1 MSKAELV
8 VPMASLDRFTAELLM
23 HVGVPQA
30 DADLIADALV
40 SADARGM
47 QSHGVV
53 RLPVYV
59 RRIVA
64 GGARR
69 GISGTIVK
77 ESAATVLL
85 DGQDGIG
92 QVIAARA
99 MREAIRKARDAGAG
113 VVGVRGSNHF
123 GEGAYYV
130 AQAVAEGMIGLITT
144 SGSPNMPYW
153 GAREPVLGTL
163 PLAVGVPA
171 QEEMPIVLDLAFGTV
186 SKGKVIQAA
195 AKGERI
201 PSDWA
206 VDANGDATDDPHAVL
221 DGGWIL
227 PIGGYKGSGLIL
239 IMEILSAV
247 LTGARFATEVY
258 DLYGDHAR
266 PQALGHFAFV
276 IDVEAFMPLDELTG
290 RVDRLIRIIK
300 ASGSDGELLMPGE
313 REQRLFAHRR
323 AAGIPLPTDT
333 IRALGDVAREV
344 GFPITTEGRGFL
356 VTP

>member
-1 MSKAELV
+1 MTASEPAL
-8 VPMASLDRFTAELLM
+8 PMEVLKRFTAGLLM
-23 HVGVPQA
+23 HVGVPQE

-47 QSHGVV
+47 QSHGLV

-64 GGARR
+64 GGARP
-69 GISGTIVK
+69 GISGTIVH
-77 ESAATVLL
+77 ETATTVLL

-99 MREAIRKARDAGAG
+99 MHEAIRKARDGGAG
-113 VVGVRGSNHF
+113 VVGVRRSNHF

-130 AQAVAEGMIGLITT
+130 ARAITEGMIGLITT

-153 GAREPVLGTL
+153 GGREPVLGTL

-171 QEEMPIVLDLAFGTV
+171 RDEMPIVLDLAFGTV

-206 VDANGDATDDPHAVL
+206 VDSNGDATDDPQAVL

-266 PQALGHFAFV
+266 PQALGHFAFA
-276 IDVEAFMPLDELTG
+276 IDVEAFMPLDELTE
-290 RVDRLIRIIK
+290 RVDRLIRMIK
-300 ASGSDGELLMPGE
+300 ATGPDGELLMPGE
-313 REQRLFAHRR
+313 REQRLFAARQ
-323 AAGIPLPTDT
+323 AAGIPLPADT
-333 IRALGDVAREV
+333 IRALGEVAREV
-344 GFPITTEGRGFL
+344 GLPITKEGREFL
-356 VTP
+356 VTS